1 MNTKKLLPLALLPIG
16 IIPLITISCSTQ
28 PENIYTF
35 EAEGLKIGSDGEI
48 MGFVSKNTHIGP
60 LEIKEEYNG
69 VIITKI
75 AQSAFRGEQIEGLIL
90 PKTLVKI
97 ASWAFEGIKSPVANT
112 GETSVPWDLSHL
124 TNLEYI
130 GRGVFDRGSYNAKK
144 LNLDLNLSGLSKLK
158 VIDDSVF
165 SGLGLTSV
173 DLRGLI
179 NLEEIKDWTFSDNLI
194 SKIYWPE
201 DNKIKSIGS
210 AAFLRNQLTELNFV
224 SLDLLESI
232 GSNAFAGNSI
242 TSILWNNFSKIK
254 TIGKSAFAAN
264 ELFGELDLHDLINL
278 ESVEEGVFSKNKIS
292 SIIWPINSKI
302 SSIGESAFE
311 SNAIA
316 GELNLLA
323 LTNLKSIGINSF
335 RFNDISSI
343 QWPTPS
349 QIKSIGLGAF
359 AVNNFG
365 LNIPTFPDGLTT
377 ETNGGI
383 TPEQI
388 FTNKVK
394 KLPPTN

>member
-16 IIPLITISCSTQ
+16 IIPLITISCSSNQTG
-28 PENIYTF
+28 TF
-35 EAEGLKIGSDGEI
+35 EAEGLEI
-48 MGFVSKNTHIGP
+48 DYKGVVYGFIESKNHVGP

-69 VIITKI
+69 VTITEIHSDAFSDEKI
-75 AQSAFRGEQIEGLIL
+75 NGLIL

-97 ASWAFEGIKSPVANT
+97 GNWAFQNIESPVANT
-112 GETSVPWDLSHL
+112 GEAPLPWDLSHL

-130 GRGVFDRGSYNAKK
+130 GNSAFSFGVINPKK
-144 LNLDLNLSGLSKLK
+144 LNLDLDLSGLSKLK
-158 VIDDSVF
+158 AINNSAF
-165 SGLGLTSV
+165 SGIGLTSV

-232 GSNAFAGNSI
+232 GSSAFAGNLI

-254 TIGKSAFAAN
+254 TIGDGAFYEN
-264 ELFGELDLHDLINL
+264 KLSGELDLHDLINL
-278 ESVEEGVFSKNKIS
+278 EKIDKNVFAHNQIT
-292 SIIWPINSKI
+292 SIKWPIDNKVT
-302 SSIGESAFE
+302 SIGEAAFE
-311 SNAIA
+311 SNTIT
-316 GELNLLA
+316 GELNLSTLI
-323 LTNLKSIGINSF
+323 NLKSIGINSF

>member
-1 MNTKKLLPLALLPIG
+1 
-16 IIPLITISCSTQ
+16 
-28 PENIYTF
+28 
-35 EAEGLKIGSDGEI
+35 
-48 MGFVSKNTHIGP
+48 
-60 LEIKEEYNG
+60 
-69 VIITKI
+69 
-75 AQSAFRGEQIEGLIL
+75 
-90 PKTLVKI
+90 
-97 ASWAFEGIKSPVANT
+97 
-112 GETSVPWDLSHL
+112 
-124 TNLEYI
+124 
-130 GRGVFDRGSYNAKK
+130 
-144 LNLDLNLSGLSKLK
+144 
-158 VIDDSVF
+158 
-165 SGLGLTSV
+165 
-173 DLRGLI
+173 
-179 NLEEIKDWTFSDNLI
+179 
-194 SKIYWPE
+194 
-201 DNKIKSIGS
+201 
-210 AAFLRNQLTELNFV
+210 
-224 SLDLLESI
+224 
-232 GSNAFAGNSI
+232 
-242 TSILWNNFSKIK
+242 
-254 TIGKSAFAAN
+254 
-264 ELFGELDLHDLINL
+264 LINL